1 MRLARIIFIAAGI
14 WGIVV
19 LPPLYFLRD
28 ITGRPYPPPVDYPHF
43 FYGFVSV
50 ALAWQLAFLAIGSNP
65 ARFRPLMVPGMIE
78 KFGHVAGLL
87 VLYMQSRIATAA
99 ALAAGPDFLLGVLFV
114 VAFAKT
120 RALPRADAR
129 IPTSARGARPGPAAV
144 APAASR

>member
-1 MRLARIIFIAAGI
+1 MRLARIIFIGAGI

-28 ITGRPYPPPVDYPHF
+28 ISGRLYSAPVDYPHF

-50 ALAWQLAFLAIGSNP
+50 ALAWQIAFLVIGSNP

-87 VLYMQSRIATAA
+87 VLYMQSRIAAA
-99 ALAAGPDFLLGVLFV
+99 DALAAVPDCLLGLLFV
-114 VAFAKT
+114 VAFART
-120 RALPRADAR
+120 RAPRRAD
-129 IPTSARGARPGPAAV
+129 G
-144 APAASR
+144 